1 VAEKKKKKKGGIGDV
16 LLGEMKVEPDEDE
29 ITKEVPVPVSAEEPK
44 VMAEPPK
51 PLAEPEKPAPKEP
64 AKKLVASP
72 TAPGVK
78 KMLDHNPTML
88 RKHHSIMNQKAPS
101 SRKYFQSR

>member
-1 VAEKKKKKKGGIGDV
+1 VAKKKKSDVGDI
-16 LLGEMKVEPDEDE
+16 LRGMMNEDAEEDE
-29 ITKEVPVPVSAEEPK
+29 ITKEVPVPVPVEEPK

-51 PLAEPEKPAPKEP
+51 PLVEPEKPAPKAP
-64 AKKLVASP
+64 AKKLVEEKA
-72 TAPGVK
+72 AEPGTK
-78 KMLDHNPTML
+78 RLLDHNPTML